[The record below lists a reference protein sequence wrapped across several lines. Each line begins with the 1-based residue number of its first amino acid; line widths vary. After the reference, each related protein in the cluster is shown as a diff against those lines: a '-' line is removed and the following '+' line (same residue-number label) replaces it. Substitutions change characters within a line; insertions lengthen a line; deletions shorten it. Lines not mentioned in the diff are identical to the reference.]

1 MNLVDV
7 ANGKNRHVP
16 YRDSRLTFL
25 LQVKIQNKS
34 RLLNTPSPHTVSIAS
49 SGSLSYFARIPW
61 EGTLKRQLLQM
72 SAHLFGI
79 HLPCFYFCYLVLLTM
94 CFTPW
99 PIYELLYCSSSSETL
114 STLKFAQ
121 RAKLIQNNVPIQV
134 YQIFNIWELFLVDL
148 IGDSSTYSRQK

>member
-79 HLPCFYFCYLVLLTM
+79 HLPYFTFAIQYCSRYFTM
-94 CFTPW
+94 CLTPW

-134 YQIFNIWELFLVDL
+134 YQFFLIYVSFSL
-148 IGDSSTYSRQK
+148 LT